1 MRILPSFLVLV
12 IALAGRLF
20 AQNSD
25 PITVTG
31 TIPDKAIVQ
40 TVGTPAI
47 DLRGFFAIP
56 TLSGQVVQ
64 FTAVTGLTGTGT
76 PITQKFNVAMD
87 SLNAP
92 NTVANFLN
100 YVNANRFTNSI
111 IHRSDQPLG
120 IIQGGGYLND
130 SNLTTI
136 TKNAALNMETT
147 DSLLSL
153 RGTLAMARLGGD
165 VNSATSEWFINTAD
179 NSVNLPPASSLGYAV
194 FGRVTGTGMSV
205 VDAIQALQVLG
216 GNVTV
221 SSSSTDSKLVTFSS
235 APSNI
240 GPKWG
245 LLGSS
250 VQSVI
255 GSFIT
260 LTQNANQ
267 TIDSNTGPLTFASSI
282 FAKPFDQLP
291 VLQSLPADGTVNL
304 SNLVTM
310 NSITAVPLFP
320 ATPGGAA
327 VATFSAAS
335 SDPNL
340 VSASVSGS
348 NLSIAAASNLTTSAP
363 VTITVTATD
372 SNGNTAQTQFNVT
385 VTRKLLDFNTD
396 GNPEFLL
403 QNSIGQ
409 IFLWYMNGNGTI
421 AGSGFLST
429 SYLAD
434 WKLRGY
440 ADLDGDGNPDFLF
453 QNTAGEIFVWYMTA
467 TGSISRGAYIY
478 AGGGLGAWRLAG
490 LTDLNHDGKTDI
502 ILQNTIG
509 QVFVWYMNGSGG
521 IASSGFVC
529 SSALSDWKLLAI
541 ADMNSD
547 GFADFILQNTVGQ
560 IFVWFMTSDG
570 VIGSGAF
577 LYSGG
582 LSDWKVAVA
591 TDLNHDG
598 KTDLIFQNTV
608 GQIFAWYLNGS
619 GGLSGSGFI
628 YSGGGLPDWRL
639 H

>member
-1 MRILPSFLVLV
+1 MRILPSLLALV
-12 IALAGRLF
+12 IALTGRLF
-20 AQNSD
+20 SQNSD

-31 TIPDKAIVQ
+31 TIPDKFIVQ
-40 TVGTPAI
+40 PVGTPPI
-47 DLRGFFAIP
+47 DLRGFFAVP
-56 TLSGQVVQ
+56 TISGQVVQ
-64 FTAVTGLTGTGT
+64 FTAVTSLSGTGT
-76 PITQKFNVAMD
+76 PVTQKFNVVMD

-179 NSVNLPPASSLGYAV
+179 NSANLPPASSLGYAV

-205 VDAIQALQVLG
+205 VDSIQALQVLG

-221 SSSSTDSKLVTFSS
+221 TSSSTDSQVVTFSS
-235 APSNI
+235 APANI

-267 TIDSNTGPLTFASSI
+267 TIDNNTGPLTFASSI

-304 SNLVTM
+304 SNLVTV
-310 NSITAVPLFP
+310 NSITAVPIFP
-320 ATPGGAA
+320 ATPGGAS
-327 VATFSAAS
+327 VVTFSAAS
-335 SDPNL
+335 SHPNL
-340 VSASVSGS
+340 VSASISGS
-348 NLSIAAASNLTTSAP
+348 NLYIAAASNLTTGPAA
-363 VTITVTATD
+363 ITVTATD
-372 SNGNTAQTQFNVT
+372 SNENTAQTQFFVT
-385 VTRKLLDFNTD
+385 VTRKVLDFNGD
-396 GNPEFLL
+396 GNPEFVL

-409 IFLWYMNGNGTI
+409 LFTWYMNSNGTI
-421 AGSGFLST
+421 ASSGFLST

-440 ADLDGDGNPDFLF
+440 ADLNGDGNPDFLF

-467 TGSISRGAYIY
+467 TGSISKGAYIY
-478 AGGGLGAWRLAG
+478 SGGGLSDWRLAG

-502 ILQNTIG
+502 ILQNSIG
-509 QVFVWYMNGSGG
+509 QVFAWYMNGNGG

-547 GFADFILQNTVGQ
+547 GFPDFILQNTVGQ
-560 IFVWFMTSDG
+560 IFVWFMTGDG
-570 VIGSGAF
+570 AIGAGAF
-577 LYSGG
+577 LYPGG
-582 LSDWKVAVA
+582 LSDWKIAAA
-591 TDLNHDG
+591 TDLNGDG
-598 KTDLIFQNTV
+598 KTDLIFQNTI

-619 GGLSGSGFI
+619 GGLTGSGFI